1 MQDAESTGRT
11 LQALKAMGVQLAVDD
26 FGTGYSSL
34 SYLTQFPID
43 TLKID
48 RSFVHKMLLNPNG
61 ASIVSAVIDM
71 GKNLNQ
77 RVIAEGVE
85 TEEQLRFL
93 RARRCNE
100 GQGNYFS
107 HPLGAEDFA
116 KFVRTRAPP
125 APQGDRR
132 IAFATG

>member
-11 LQALKAMGVQLAVDD
+11 LRALKAMGVQLAVDD

-34 SYLTQFPID
+34 SYLMQFPID

-48 RSFVHKMLLNPNG
+48 QSFVRKMLLNPNG
-61 ASIVSAVIDM
+61 ASIISAVIDM
-71 GKNLNQ
+71 GKNLKH

-93 RARRCNE
+93 QSRQCNE

-107 HPLGAEDFA
+107 HPLNAEDFE
-116 KFVRTRAPP
+116 KFARARGSP
-125 APQGDRR
+125 APRGDRR
-132 IAFATG
+132 IASEAG